1 MSVARDSVKA
11 MTVTPA
17 FRAPEQA
24 HHAVTLDESQRA
36 VVALGVA
43 ESASVL
49 GAAGTGKTA
58 TLIEFVAD
66 RVERL
71 GLSADHILV
80 LTPQRLAA
88 NRLRLALGER
98 LRVATNGPLART
110 PMSLA
115 FSLAVDGAF
124 ARGVEPPSMLTG
136 NEQDAIL
143 ASLLALETSS
153 VAWPEQLAYDT
164 RQSRT
169 FRSELRDLY
178 SRCID
183 NGWGPADL
191 ARIAREHGGENQPAW
206 TAAAQFWQN
215 EYEPVLADSRTNHFD
230 IATLLRQGAV
240 ALSDAAVMPQVRL
253 VVIDDAQELTRGSLG
268 IIRAFAAR
276 GIPIV
281 MFGDPDTAATTFRG
295 ADPTLVGSLSDVVPG
310 ARTLTLSTVHRYS
323 GSAHELVAR
332 VTGRV
337 GTAKAGMQRAAR
349 PAAHATATT
358 LEIIERVSA
367 VGELTAIARR
377 LRECHVYDN
386 IPFSRMAVVLR
397 SGSQVNDVA
406 RVLAVSEVPTNTLIS
421 DRSLKDHSI
430 VRDLL
435 RVVEVGIG
443 RRALDSSSAND
454 MLLSPVCGLSV
465 IEVRRLRQALRHDE
479 LAVDGVRTGV
489 QLLPLALAGEI
500 ALAHISMRAAKKAQ
514 ALSLLLNELSSMGGA
529 TIEELLWHVWSWS
542 RLADTWLKESQGFG
556 VVADEANRN
565 LDAVLALF
573 TAAKRFVEREPHAPA
588 TEFIRSVYASD
599 VPEDTLASQS
609 DTDAVLV
616 ATSAALI
623 GAEFDV
629 VVVASIQEGRWP
641 NLRPRGSLLHA
652 PEIDTDSLSSATVID
667 ARKQVLDDEL
677 RMFALAISRARRHVV
692 LSATS
697 GLDDAPSPLV
707 RLATDIEGVVVD
719 TRHENDSYP
728 LSLRGMTGALRR
740 ELTRELRDEPGVNH
754 AAVEYATALAALA
767 RAEVP
772 GADPS
777 QWYGLSD
784 PSTLEPLARL
794 DAPESERELVKVNP
808 SSLESWQ
815 KNQLG
820 WFLNSTVSWQGS
832 SATGIGT
839 LVHEV
844 FEDSVLNPE
853 LSIEPDDMWAR
864 IEPRWAELGLEPEWV
879 SELEKRRVRKMLFAL
894 ATYIRDFRASGKKV
908 LGVESKFEME
918 VGRGVLSGKV
928 DRIEQ
933 NVDGGIN
940 IIDLKTSKRPIS
952 KDDAAEHIQLACYQF
967 ALVND
972 EFAHV
977 EGMPEKPVSAGA
989 TLLYLNKEMGDQFG
1003 YQTRVQ
1009 NPFEREDS
1017 SVNPGDPLSPKS
1029 MRTLIEEAVESMAG
1043 SVFTA
1048 IVYTREEIGEY
1059 DSSWEKRIHVIQ
1071 AVSA

>member
-11 MTVTPA
+11 MTATPV
-17 FRAPEQA
+17 FRAPQPA
-24 HHAVTLDESQRA
+24 FHAVTLDESQRA
-36 VVALGVA
+36 VVALGA
-43 ESASVL
+43 TESASIL
-49 GAAGTGKTA
+49 GAPGTGKTT

-136 NEQDAIL
+136 SEQDAIL

-153 VAWPEQLAYDT
+153 VVWPEQLAYDT

-178 SRCID
+178 ARCID
-183 NGWGPADL
+183 RGWGPSDL
-191 ARIAREHGGENQPAW
+191 ARIARERGGDNQVAW

-230 IATLLRQGAV
+230 SATLLRQGAV
-240 ALSDAAVMPQVRL
+240 ALSDPTVMPQIRL

-268 IIRAFAAR
+268 MLSAFAAR
-276 GIPIV
+276 GVPIV
-281 MFGDPDTAATTFRG
+281 MFGDPDMSATRFRG
-295 ADPTLVGSLSDVVPG
+295 ADPSIIGSLSDVVTG
-310 ARTLTLSTVHRYS
+310 ARVLTLSSVHRYS
-323 GSAHELVAR
+323 GSAHELVAG

-337 GTAKAGMQRAAR
+337 GAAKAGLQRSAR
-349 PAAHATATT
+349 PAVDAPTTT
-358 LEIIERVSA
+358 LEIIERGSA

-377 LRECHVYDN
+377 LRECHVYEN

-406 RVLAVSEVPTNTLIS
+406 RVLAVSEVPTSTLIS
-421 DRSLKDHSI
+421 DRTLKDQSI

-443 RRALDSSSAND
+443 RRTLDSSSAND

-465 IEVRRLRQALRHDE
+465 IEVRRLRQALRHEE
-479 LAVDGVRTGV
+479 LAADGVRTGV
-489 QLLPLALAGEI
+489 QLLPLALGGELP
-500 ALAHISMRAAKKAQ
+500 LAHISMRAAKKAQ
-514 ALSLLLNELSSMGGA
+514 ALAVLLNELTSMSSA

-542 RLADTWLKESQGFG
+542 RLADTWLKESRGFG

-623 GAEFDV
+623 GSEFDV

-652 PEIDTDSLSSATVID
+652 PEIDSDVVVATTIVD
-667 ARKQVLDDEL
+667 ARKEVLDDEL
-677 RMFALAISRARRHVV
+677 RMFALAVSRATRHVV

-707 RLATDIEGVVVD
+707 RLAAAIEGVTID
-719 TRHENDSYP
+719 ARHESDTYP
-728 LSLRGMTGALRR
+728 LSLRGMTGVLRR
-740 ELTRELRDEPGVNH
+740 ELTRELRDN
-754 AAVEYATALAALA
+754 AASAQAHEYARALAALA
-767 RAEVP
+767 RADVP
-772 GADPS
+772 GADPA
-777 QWYGLSD
+777 QWYGLID

-794 DAPESERELVKVNP
+794 DGSGGEPEVVKVNP

-853 LSIEPDDMWAR
+853 LSIEPDEMWRR

-879 SELEKRRVRKMLFAL
+879 SDLEKRRVQKMLAAL
-894 ATYIRDFRASGKKV
+894 ASYIRDFRASGKKV
-908 LGVESKFEME
+908 IGVESKFEME

-933 NVDGGIN
+933 NVDGAIN

-977 EGMPEKPVSAGA
+977 EGMPDAPLSAGA
-989 TLLYLNKEMGDQFG
+989 TLLYLNKDMGDEFG
-1003 YQTRVQ
+1003 YQTRTQ

-1017 SVNPGDPLSPKS
+1017 SVVTGDPLSAQS
-1029 MRTLIEEAVESMAG
+1029 IRELVEEAVESMAG

>member
-1 MSVARDSVKA
+1 
-11 MTVTPA
+11 MTTTPV
-17 FRAPEQA
+17 FRAPDS
-24 HHAVTLDESQRA
+24 VFSPVSLDSSQRA
-36 VVALGVA
+36 VLDLDVRA
-43 ESASVL
+43 SASIL
-49 GAAGTGKTA
+49 GAPGSGKTA
-58 TLIEFVAD
+58 TLIELVAD
-66 RVERL
+66 RVQRL
-71 GLSADHILV
+71 GMSADEILV

-98 LRVATNGPLART
+98 LHVATNGPLART

-115 FSLAVDGAF
+115 FSLAVEGAF
-124 ARGVEPPSMLTG
+124 ARGVEPPNMLTG
-136 NEQDAIL
+136 NEQDAII

-153 VAWPEQLAYDT
+153 VQWPEQLAFDT

-178 SRCID
+178 SRCTD
-183 NGWGPADL
+183 NAWGPADL
-191 ARIAREHGGENQPAW
+191 ERIAGERGGDIEAAW
-206 TAAAQFWQN
+206 SAAAQFWRD
-215 EYEPVLADSRTNHFD
+215 EYEPALADQRTNHFD

-240 ALSDAAVMPQVRL
+240 ALADPTVMSHIRL
-253 VVIDDAQELTRGSLG
+253 VVVDDAQELTRGALG
-268 IIRAFAAR
+268 LLRAFATR
-276 GIPIV
+276 GVPLV

-295 ADPTLVGSLSDVVPG
+295 ADPTLLGALTDVVPS
-310 ARTLTLSTVHRYS
+310 ARTLALSTVYRYS
-323 GSAHELVAR
+323 LSTHAFVSS
-332 VTGRV
+332 VTGRI
-337 GTAKAGMQRAAR
+337 GAAKAGTQRAAR
-349 PAAHATATT
+349 PSADAPATS
-358 LEIIERVSA
+358 LEIIERSSPVS
-367 VGELTAIARR
+367 ELTAIARR

-397 SGSQVNDVA
+397 SGAQVNDVA
-406 RVLAVSEVPTNTLIS
+406 RVLAVSEVPTRTLVS
-421 DRSLKDHSI
+421 DRSLKDQSI

-443 RRALDSSSAND
+443 RRALDSTSAND

-479 LAVDGVRTGV
+479 LAAEGSRTGV
-489 QLLPLALAGEI
+489 QLLPLALAGEV
-500 ALAHISMRAAKKAQ
+500 AVAHISMRAAKKAQ
-514 ALSLLLNELSSMGGA
+514 AFALLLSELSAMATA
-529 TIEELLWHVWSWS
+529 TIEELLWRVWSWS
-542 RLADTWLKESQGFG
+542 RLADNWLAESQGFG

-565 LDAVLALF
+565 LDGVLALF

-588 TEFIRSVYASD
+588 GEFIRSVYASD

-609 DTDAVLV
+609 DTDAVFV

-652 PEIDTDSLSSATVID
+652 PDLDTALGAGQPAPID

-677 RMFALAISRARRHVV
+677 RMFALAISRARKHVV
-692 LSATS
+692 LTATA

-707 RLATDIEGVVVD
+707 RLAAEIDGVVVD
-719 TRHENDSYP
+719 ARHESDSYP
-728 LSLRGMTGALRR
+728 LSLRGMAGALRR
-740 ELTRELRDEPGVNH
+740 ELTRDLREQSGVSH
-754 AAVEYATALAALA
+754 EALHYASGLAALA
-767 RAEVP
+767 RADVP
-772 GADPS
+772 GADPA
-777 QWYGLSD
+777 QWYGLLD
-784 PSTLEPLARL
+784 PSTLEPLAQL
-794 DAPESERELVKVNP
+794 DAPEAERELLKVNP
-808 SSLESWQ
+808 SSLESWK

-820 WFLNSTVSWQGS
+820 WFLKSTVSWLGS

-844 FEDSVLNPE
+844 FEESVLQPE
-853 LSIEPDDMWAR
+853 LSIDPDEMWLR

-879 SELEKRRVRKMLFAL
+879 SELEQRRVRKMLGAL
-894 ATYIRDFRASGKKV
+894 AGYILDFRASGKTV

-933 NVDGGIN
+933 NLDGSIN

-977 EGMPEKPVSAGA
+977 EGMPDTPVSAGA
-989 TLLYLNKEMGDQFG
+989 TLLYLNKEMGDDFG

-1017 SVNPGDPLSPKS
+1017 SVQTGDPLTPGA

-1043 SVFTA
+1043 SIFTA

>member
-24 HHAVTLDESQRA
+24 HRAVTLDESQRA
-36 VVALGVA
+36 VVALGA
-43 ESASVL
+43 TESASVL

-124 ARGVEPPSMLTG
+124 SRGVEPPSMLTG
-136 NEQDAIL
+136 SEQDAIL

-183 NGWGPADL
+183 HGWGPSEL
-191 ARIAREHGGENQPAW
+191 ASIARERGGENQSAW
-206 TAAAQFWQN
+206 MAAAQFWQN

-240 ALSDAAVMPQVRL
+240 ALSDPAVMPQVRL

-268 IIRAFAAR
+268 ILRAFAAR

-281 MFGDPDTAATTFRG
+281 LFGDPDTSATTFRG
-295 ADPTLVGSLSDVVPG
+295 ADPTLIGSLTDVVPG
-310 ARTLTLSTVHRYS
+310 ARSLTLSTVHRQGGLAHS
-323 GSAHELVAR
+323 LLSA

-337 GTAKAGMQRAAR
+337 GAAKAGSQRAAR
-349 PAAHATATT
+349 PSALSPATS
-358 LEIIERVSA
+358 LEIIERATGIS
-367 VGELTAIARR
+367 ELTAIARR
-377 LRECHVYDN
+377 LREFHVYEQ
-386 IPFSRMAVVLR
+386 IPYSRMAVVLR
-397 SGSQVNDVA
+397 SGSQVNEVA
-406 RVLAVSEVPTNTLIS
+406 RVLAVSEVSTRTLIS
-421 DRSLKDHSI
+421 DRTLKDQTI

-443 RRALDSSSAND
+443 HRSLDSQTAND
-454 MLLSPVCGLSV
+454 MLLSPVCGLSI

-479 LAVDGVRTGV
+479 LAHEGVRTGV
-489 QLLPLALAGEI
+489 QLLPLALTGDVPV
-500 ALAHISMRAAKKAQ
+500 AHISMRAAKKAQ
-514 ALSLLLNELSSMGGA
+514 GLGNLLSELRAMGSS
-529 TIEELLWHVWSWS
+529 TIEELLWKVWSWS
-542 RLADTWLKESQGFG
+542 RLADIWLAESHGFG
-556 VVADEANRN
+556 VIADEANRN

-573 TAAKRFVEREPHAPA
+573 TAAKRFVEREPHSPA
-588 TEFIRSVYASD
+588 AEFIRSVFASD
-599 VPEDTLASQS
+599 VPEDTLSSQG

-616 ATSAALI
+616 STSAALI

-629 VVVASIQEGRWP
+629 VVVASVQEGRWP

-652 PEIDTDSLSSATVID
+652 PDLDEQPSQVDS
-667 ARKQVLDDEL
+667 RKQVLDDEL
-677 RMFALAISRARRHVV
+677 RMFALAISRASKHVI
-692 LSATS
+692 LTATA

-707 RLATDIEGVVVD
+707 RLAAEIKGVETDA
-719 TRHENDSYP
+719 RHASDVYP
-728 LSLRGMTGALRR
+728 LSLRGMTGVLRR
-740 ELTRELRDEPGVNH
+740 ELTRTLRDEP
-754 AAVEYATALAALA
+754 ASSEQALEYARALAALA

-772 GADPS
+772 GADPA
-777 QWYGLSD
+777 QWYGLID
-784 PSTLEPLARL
+784 PSTLEPLANL
-794 DAPESERELVKVNP
+794 DKPEGERDLVKVNP
-808 SSLESWQ
+808 SSLESWK

-832 SATGIGT
+832 SATGIGA

-844 FEDSVLNPE
+844 FEDSVLRPE
-853 LSIEPDDMWAR
+853 LSIDPDQMWKR

-879 SELEKRRVRKMLFAL
+879 SELEKKRVRKMLGAL
-894 ATYIRDFRASGKKV
+894 AAYILDFRAAGKTV
-908 LGVESKFEME
+908 LGVESKFEMA
-918 VGRGVLSGKV
+918 VGRGMLSGKV
-928 DRIEQ
+928 DRLEQ
-933 NVDGGIN
+933 NLDGSITVV
-940 IIDLKTSKRPIS
+940 DLKTSKNPIT
-952 KDDAAEHIQLACYQF
+952 KDEASEHIQLACYQF

-972 EFAHV
+972 AFAHL
-977 EGMPEKPVSAGA
+977 EGMPEKPVSQGA
-989 TLLYLNKEMGDQFG
+989 TLLYLNKKMGDDFG
-1003 YQTRVQ
+1003 YQSRNQ

-1017 SVNPGDPLSPKS
+1017 SAVTGDPLTAAQ

-1048 IVYTREEIGEY
+1048 IVYTREERGEY